1 MPKDK
6 LNLDQ
11 LIHNLNQ
18 VGLNVI
24 DFDNINLDYLGK
36 KTERAAAGANE
47 KSEIKKDKL
56 QKYTYLEQM
65 TKKPVN

>member
-11 LIHNLNQ
+11 LINNLNQ

-24 DFDNINLDYLGK
+24 DFDEIVLKNLEK
-36 KTERAAAGANE
+36 EKE
-47 KSEIKKDKL
+47 KSEVKKDSS
-56 QKYTYLEQM
+56 
-65 TKKPVN
+65 KK

>member
-11 LIHNLNQ
+11 LINNLNQ

-24 DFDNINLDYLGK
+24 DFDEIVLKNLEK
-36 KTERAAAGANE
+36 ENE
-47 KSEIKKDKL
+47 KSEDKKDKL
-56 QKYTYLEQM
+56 
-65 TKKPVN
+65 KK

>member
-11 LIHNLNQ
+11 LINNLNQ

-24 DFDNINLDYLGK
+24 DFDEIVLKNLEK
-36 KTERAAAGANE
+36 EKE
-47 KSEIKKDKL
+47 KSEVKKDNS
-56 QKYTYLEQM
+56 
-65 TKKPVN
+65 KK

>member
-11 LIHNLNQ
+11 LINNLNQ

-24 DFDNINLDYLGK
+24 DFDNINLNYLEK

-47 KSEIKKDKL
+47 KSEMKKDKL
-56 QKYTYLEQM
+56 QK
-65 TKKPVN
+65 

>member
-11 LIHNLNQ
+11 LINNLNQ

-24 DFDNINLDYLGK
+24 DFDNINLDYLEKNRKSSWSERK
-36 KTERAAAGANE
+36 KRN
-47 KSEIKKDKL
+47 KKR
-56 QKYTYLEQM
+56 
-65 TKKPVN
+65 

>member
-11 LIHNLNQ
+11 LINNLNQ

-24 DFDNINLDYLGK
+24 DFHNVNLDYLEK
-36 KTERAAAGANE
+36 KTERAASRANE
-47 KSEIKKDKL
+47 KSENKKDNL
-56 QKYTYLEQM
+56 
-65 TKKPVN
+65 KK

>member
-11 LIHNLNQ
+11 LMNNLNQ

-24 DFDNINLDYLGK
+24 EFDNINLDYLKK
-36 KTERAAAGANE
+36 KTKRAAAGANE

-56 QKYTYLEQM
+56 QK
-65 TKKPVN
+65 